1 MPVGIL
7 TEILNAHVAAFA
19 GGFDRLRPAMGTLFS
34 LLASIDVLYLGFLVL
49 LDVEPPIKGGLRKLF
64 AITTWAF
71 LIQHFD
77 TLAIEM
83 VDSLTQA
90 GLIAG
95 GNGGANA
102 REILN
107 PSAILDLGFKA
118 TDPLTETISQ
128 LDFIT
133 NLRSVGL
140 TLMTYFLIMAA
151 FTVIALNVLITTIEF
166 YIALA
171 ITGILLPFGVLSATR
186 WVAMKPVSYFLSCG
200 IKLMVLAFLLSINHD
215 VLARAYFSTAE
226 PTLREMWIGACCA
239 LGLSMLAWFG
249 PRSIAGGIMAGSASL
264 GASDAIGFV
273 AGAAVSAATLGKGAA
288 FASGAKAG
296 APAKAGPTGL
306 ATIAA
311 AGARAIQ
318 YGAGAARSAY
328 SAAAGA
334 WKGRKAGASPG
345 ALVPSPP
352 TVASAVARP
361 GDRWKG
367 PVFTGVFDESSKG

>member
-1 MPVGIL
+1 MPIGIL
-7 TEILNAHVAAFA
+7 TEILNVHVAAFS

-34 LLASIDVLYLGFLVL
+34 LLASIDVLYLGYLVL

-77 TLAIEM
+77 TLAIDM

-90 GLIAG
+90 GLVAG
-95 GNGGANA
+95 GRGGANA

-118 TDPLTETISQ
+118 TDPLTETISE
-128 LDFIT
+128 LDFFT

-140 TLMTYFLIMAA
+140 TLMTYLLIMVGY
-151 FTVIALNVLITTIEF
+151 TIIALNVLVTTIEF

-200 IKLMVLAFLLSINHD
+200 IKLMVMAFLLSINHE
-215 VLARAYFSTAE
+215 VLTRVYFSTPE
-226 PTLREMWIGACCA
+226 PTLREMWIGACCS
-239 LGLSMLAWFG
+239 LGLAMLAWFG

-264 GASDAIGFV
+264 GASDAIGFAV
-273 AGAAVSAATLGKGAA
+273 ATAVTTMTAGKAAGAAAVAGGRATA
-288 FASGAKAG
+288 FAAKGLGLGALAG
-296 APAKAGPTGL
+296 S
-306 ATIAA
+306 
-311 AGARAIQ
+311 RAVQ
-318 YGAGAARSAY
+318 HGAGAAKTAY
-328 SAAAGA
+328 SAAVDASKARKGAQAAG
-334 WKGRKAGASPG
+334 GG
-345 ALVPSPP
+345 LVHVPP
-352 TVASAVARP
+352 TASAVARP
-361 GDRWKG
+361 GDHWKE
-367 PVFTGVFDESSKG
+367 PVFTGTFDDSSKG